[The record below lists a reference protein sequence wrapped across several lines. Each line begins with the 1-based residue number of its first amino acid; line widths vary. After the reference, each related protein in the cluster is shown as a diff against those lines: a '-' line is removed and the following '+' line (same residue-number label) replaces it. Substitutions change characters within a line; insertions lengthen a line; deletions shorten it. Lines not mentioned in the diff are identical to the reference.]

1 MSNRTILRL
10 TTLAALLTVL
20 FGCDKASSPVESPDK
35 SIGEFALVAA
45 EGTSLPAAVFDG
57 IVVADPDP
65 SFHLKVVA
73 TSGSITIDATG
84 HYEQRVSHDAYID
97 GTLGSRATH
106 VDRGE
111 CTRAGAQLQCSS
123 SYLQNV
129 AFIATLTDGVL
140 IIQQDL
146 AGEGHAATYRY
157 QWSAATT

>member
-1 MSNRTILRL
+1 MSNRTMLRL
-10 TTLAALLTVL
+10 TALTALLMVL
-20 FGCDKASSPVESPDK
+20 IACDKAASPVESPNL

-45 EGTSLPAAVFDG
+45 EGVSLPAPVFDG

-65 SFHLKVVA
+65 SFHLKIVA

-84 HYEQRVSHDAYID
+84 HYEQRVSHDAFID
-97 GTLGSRATH
+97 GALGGRATH

-111 CTRAGAQLQCSS
+111 CARSGAQLQCSS

-129 AFIATLTDGVL
+129 EFTAMLGNGILT
-140 IIQQDL
+140 IQQDL

-157 QWSAATT
+157 QWSAATI